1 MLACGIS
8 CFDPLLPALDYTLL
22 GFLLPVR
29 AFAHSDSSPPVLDLL
44 HLGPSSSMH
53 SFGCS
58 GFVLPL
64 FSMTCFESLVLAL
77 DRVHSGLS
85 PLLRS
90 IGQPEPAVSLFGIS
104 CMGSSPLVLDCTLL
118 ESSLFSRC
126 RRPTWFQ
133 LVTVLCLKN
142 GFLLACAG
150 LHAFRSPLVSTI
162 IGTHGVTGFCF
173 QSVLL
178 WLHDAGV

>member
-29 AFAHSDSSPPVLDLL
+29 AFAHSDSSTPVLDLL

-53 SFGCS
+53 SSGCS
-58 GFVLPL
+58 EFVLPL

-104 CMGSSPLVLDCTLL
+104 
-118 ESSLFSRC
+118 
-126 RRPTWFQ
+126 
-133 LVTVLCLKN
+133 
-142 GFLLACAG
+142 
-150 LHAFRSPLVSTI
+150 
-162 IGTHGVTGFCF
+162 
-173 QSVLL
+173 
-178 WLHDAGV
+178 